1 MKLEWDFH
9 EFTDF
14 TAKLN
19 DLARFEAMCKVA
31 AEEIA
36 KKLLTMLRNNT
47 PVDSGKLLE
56 GWSGTFTATKVKGGF
71 EVVLQNT
78 VDYALAVND
87 GHKAYNQYGGPY
99 PIHDEVSIGPFGKLQ
114 GRIAVTSPK
123 QWQQGD
129 PTMYVFGH
137 FFVETSIL
145 QLDNTKQIEQ
155 IIYKQLQ
162 QWWKGCFNG

>member
-9 EFTDF
+9 EFSDF
-14 TAKLN
+14 TARLN
-19 DLARFEAMCKVA
+19 DIARLEDSCKVA

-36 KKLLTMLRNNT
+36 QKLLVMLRNNT
-47 PVDSGKLLE
+47 PVDSGKLVA
-56 GWSGTFTATKVKGGF
+56 GWDGQFKITKLKHGF
-71 EVVLQNT
+71 KVTLYNRVE
-78 VDYALAVND
+78 YARAVND

-99 PIHDEVSIGPFGKLQ
+99 PIHDEVSIGPYGKLR

-137 FFVETSIL
+137 FFVENSIL
-145 QLDNTKQIEQ
+145 QLSNTKQIEQ
-155 IIYKQLQ
+155 IVYKQLQ
-162 QWWKGCFNG
+162 QWWKGCFHG